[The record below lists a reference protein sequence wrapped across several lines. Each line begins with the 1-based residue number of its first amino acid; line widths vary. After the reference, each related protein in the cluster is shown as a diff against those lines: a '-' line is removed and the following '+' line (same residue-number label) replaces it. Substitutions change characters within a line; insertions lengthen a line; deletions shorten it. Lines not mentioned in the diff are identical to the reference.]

1 MKVITIKGAKNT
13 GKTTLLKYAYK
24 NLLTDS
30 ADIIEYDCSD
40 FLTEDIYAYLV
51 WRGLKIVIFS
61 IGDCIEYVK
70 KGIEKANFWKV
81 DVLVNALTT
90 TISEDQYRILI
101 PEKEFSITMNEK
113 SDKEDR
119 VQQKQ
124 YKYFNELLPKLKDI
138 CSFSKD

>member
-24 NLLTDS
+24 NLLTDG

-40 FLTEDIYAYLV
+40 FLTEDIYAYLI

-61 IGDCIEYVK
+61 IGDSIEYVK

-101 PEKEFSITMNEK
+101 PEKEFSITMDEK

-119 VQQKQ
+119 VQHKQ